1 MSIRFAG
8 IVFDRVDYDRDVDV
22 LYLHAGDP
30 ARAADWDESPEGH
43 GLSFDSDGHLIGL
56 TIVGARRRVDRDG
69 RIVVTLREQPVEIDD
84 LDDVLTPA

>member
-1 MSIRFAG
+1 MSVRFAG

-30 ARAADWDESPEGH
+30 SRASDWDESPEGH
-43 GLSFDSDGHLIGL
+43 GLSFDAGGQLVGL
-56 TIVGARRRVDRDG
+56 TIVGARRRIDRDG

>member
-1 MSIRFAG
+1 MSIRFAD
-8 IVFDRVDYDRDVDV
+8 IEFDRVDYDREVDV

-30 ARAADWDESPEGH
+30 ANAADWNESPEGH
-43 GLSFDSDGHLIGL
+43 GLSFDANGRLVGL
-56 TIVGARRRVDRDG
+56 TIVGARRRIDRDG